1 MVSALKNPKRQK
13 ARTEN
18 PVNMK
23 AKGFLPAIRPSL
35 NDKLFSIVFK
45 IFRSF
50 IYYSLSGF
58 NKNNYLIK
66 HIVFSFV
73 IILSVRLVSDIEL

>member
-23 AKGFLPAIRPSL
+23 AKGLLPAKRPSL

-45 IFRSF
+45 LWFF
-50 IYYSLSGF
+50 FSLS
-58 NKNNYLIK
+58 N
-66 HIVFSFV
+66 
-73 IILSVRLVSDIEL
+73 ILR

>member
-23 AKGFLPAIRPSL
+23 AKGFLPAMRPSL

-45 IFRSF
+45 ILVLF
-50 IYYSLSGF
+50 SLG
-58 NKNNYLIK
+58 NI
-66 HIVFSFV
+66 
-73 IILSVRLVSDIEL
+73 